1 MPLALKLGSTLRAVQ
16 PDHVIMEMTLVVE
29 EHANLLGV
37 VHGVVSMALADTAMD
52 RKTGDVVKSS
62 KRSYK

>member
-1 MPLALKLGSTLRAVQ
+1 
-16 PDHVIMEMTLVVE
+16 MEMTIVAG

-52 RKTGDVVKSS
+52 RKTDDVVKSS

>member
-1 MPLALKLGSTLRAVQ
+1 MKLGSTLRAVQ
-16 PDHVIMEMTLVVE
+16 PDHVIMEMTIVAG
-29 EHANLLGV
+29 ANLLGV

-52 RKTGDVVKSS
+52 RKTDDVVKSS